1 MGKKKIDKNTREDL
15 FLSLY
20 KEIDKNKFD
29 LLKICSDKNFSKSN
43 FLKAVHCLFSLSY
56 FCKIKD
62 ENGEEEEEEE
72 GKEEEINDYKVKKS
86 TTGNYYRNSEGK
98 LFKKSNEKDQIDDV
112 SIFYKRLPTIQDFK
126 DTYDKYENCLNS
138 VYYIIKKIKLLHL
151 EHFWEILAS
160 CYGTISFIKFF
171 NIFSNEIFSPSE
183 NGDSVFIMVGKFFRR
198 KVRAET
204 HYDLIFLKIILTNA
218 SIPMI
223 LKLGVKDISRFT
235 EKEDI
240 IVSYYRN
247 FSIIHSLRFDN
258 VKEFALVYKTL
269 KNNYPSKKKKKISP
283 LFEENGKINVK
294 TSKKDLM
301 LFEFVCKFDCVKI
314 FKKYFLPKPQIIN
327 NNNNDNNDN
336 NNNEMLEC
344 ISSGSYSGFDEKSKR
359 KIRIFFSICCRQI
372 SPKILKC
379 IVDYV
384 KDDIGFL
391 DLQNRQDIYIGD
403 SAPEKVL
410 FLNCFF
416 GNQKEQRVID
426 FFNLLTS
433 KSIIICNTIKEK
445 PELYDYRY
453 ITLSTVD
460 PTFYFS
466 DSHKGAD
473 FGVYTDE
480 INVIINDDDI
490 DYDYIGGD
498 DDNDEEIEEINDYG
512 SGNDIDDF
520 YTVFEPKASMIPNI
534 LDSCSLEILKSYI
547 QNITGNGLFK
557 IRSSLFLANDVTRLV
572 RNPKPKTETVVKI
585 LEFINTMARL
595 SELSTNGVPFTFLT
609 NRFDIVTGIVM
620 SLYEE
625 RSISNSVEPVQWLRA
640 LAPFVSNDEMKLI
653 IYKVRTLYNYEP
665 HSNGEIKYTELVRL
679 FDVQYLL
686 TKGKFSL
693 SQFNGYETSI
703 FLNPKLLDGTIN
715 SNILNSMIIK
725 DKEKLDLKETFKEK
739 PLSEA
744 ELKEKLEI
752 ATKNEKELLDQLK
765 KENDAEKLKKKNKLK
780 KQKNQQQAKQQ
791 QKQQHQQNI
800 QRNDENQQIDDQ
812 RKFNQQTKGRPISP
826 SSIQN
831 QNLNPTLLQ
840 NQNQNQ
846 TSTSTSASNPTPNLE
861 STKKATPEPKQ
872 PKPTS
877 KSTIP
882 ISPTL
887 TSTTTTTNSIL
898 SPIINEIKNQD
909 LNQQQN
915 INITENINEIYDV
928 SIGKFKFNKKES
940 NILGRGSNGTLVFKG
955 IWNNRIPVAIKQMQK
970 MFNPLI
976 SKEIE
981 ILIGLTNKNLN
992 IVGYIDQEED
1002 ENCVYLGLTLCDGS
1016 LQSLYDQSKLNEFI
1030 NQNNNINN
1038 NNNNNNNNR
1047 ILDLIIGMINGV
1059 IFLHDQN
1066 IVHNDLNPRNILVK
1080 DNRLIISDLGLS
1092 KMNVSS
1098 TYNFSTN
1105 AIPTGQDGY
1114 HPVEV
1119 LLEKRKTKSVDV
1131 FSLGCLIYFIMT
1143 NGAHPFGD
1151 RFSRLR
1157 YITKN
1162 KYNLSQLSNLNLVA
1176 THLIELM
1183 ISYDESKRPTL
1194 SSVLKHPLFWDSLK
1208 KIKFLESSLR
1218 LLGDHDFKKFNINKI
1233 LISCN
1238 SNSCSSSSSNSI
1250 CNSSSINS
1258 SNSSSSSCYCVPLPW
1273 NQSLDYQ
1280 LVDSLSNQIEKKV
1293 ASYKFDQL
1301 HDLIRFIRN
1310 TLQHYNQIY
1319 RDLKQILPNSD
1330 ILESLKSQQ
1339 STLNYFESKFPTL
1352 IIFLFNHFSAIP
1364 EIKNSIHFS
1373 NDTCSFF

>member
-1 MGKKKIDKNTREDL
+1 MGKKKIDINTREDL
-15 FLSLY
+15 FLSYY
-20 KEIDKNKFD
+20 KEIEKNKFD

-62 ENGEEEEEEE
+62 ENEEEE

-138 VYYIIKKIKLLHL
+138 VYYIIRKIKLLHL
-151 EHFWEILAS
+151 EYFWEILAS

-204 HYDLIFLKIILTNA
+204 HYDLIFLKIILANA

-223 LKLGVKDISRFT
+223 LKLGVKDIGRFT

-269 KNNYPSKKKKKISP
+269 KNNYPSKKKKKIT

-327 NNNNDNNDN
+327 NND
-336 NNNEMLEC
+336 NNEMLEC

-416 GNQKEQRVID
+416 GNHKEQRVID

-460 PTFYFS
+460 STFYFS

-480 INVIINDDDI
+480 INVIINNDDI
-490 DYDYIGGD
+490 DYDYIGD
-498 DDNDEEIEEINDYG
+498 DDNDEEIEETKDYG
-512 SGNDIDDF
+512 SSSSDIDDF
-520 YTVFEPKASMIPNI
+520 YNVFEPKASMIPNI
-534 LDSCSLEILKSYI
+534 LDSCSLEILKAYI

-557 IRSSLFLANDVTRLV
+557 ISPSLFLAHDVTRLV

-585 LEFINTMARL
+585 LEFINTISRL

-609 NRFDIVTGIVM
+609 NRFEIVTSIIM
-620 SLYEE
+620 SLHDE

-693 SQFNGYETSI
+693 SQFNGFETSI

-725 DKEKLDLKETFKEK
+725 DKEKLDLKELFFKEK

-744 ELKEKLEI
+744 ELKEKFEI

-780 KQKNQQQAKQQ
+780 KQKNQQQQQQAKQQAQQ

-800 QRNDENQQIDDQ
+800 QQNYENQHIEDQ

-840 NQNQNQ
+840 NQNQ
-846 TSTSTSASNPTPNLE
+846 TSNPTPNLE
-861 STKKATPEPKQ
+861 STKKATP
-872 PKPTS
+872 T
-877 KSTIP
+877 T
-882 ISPTL
+882 T
-887 TSTTTTTNSIL
+887 TTTTTNSNT
-898 SPIINEIKNQD
+898 SAIINEIKNQD
-909 LNQQQN
+909 LNQQQ
-915 INITENINEIYDV
+915 NITENINEIYDV

-992 IVGYIDQEED
+992 LVGYIDQEED

-1030 NQNNNINN
+1030 NQNNNQ
-1038 NNNNNNNNR
+1038 NNNNNNNR
-1047 ILDLIIGMINGV
+1047 VLDLIIGMINGV

-1151 RFSRLR
+1151 KFSRLR
-1157 YITKN
+1157 YITKS

-1238 SNSCSSSSSNSI
+1238 SNSSSSNSI
-1250 CNSSSINS
+1250 CNSSNS
-1258 SNSSSSSCYCVPLPW
+1258 SSSSSSSISSSSCKISSSSCYCVPLPW

-1339 STLNYFESKFPTL
+1339 SALNYFESKFPTL

-1373 NDTCSFF
+1373 NDTCSIF